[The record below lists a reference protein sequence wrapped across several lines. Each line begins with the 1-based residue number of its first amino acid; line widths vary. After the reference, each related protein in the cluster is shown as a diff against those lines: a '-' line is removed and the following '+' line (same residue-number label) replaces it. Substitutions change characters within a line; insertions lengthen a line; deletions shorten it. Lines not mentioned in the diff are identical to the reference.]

1 MRYAVNCAALSVAL
15 EQLKKI
21 VKENEEKGQKTV
33 IFCEDRLSLAAER
46 TVCAAVG
53 GTFLTSVYTLARF
66 LSGEKGKADDVL
78 SSQGS
83 AMAIRKI
90 IEEKKNSLTLFKKL
104 SAAGAAQSV
113 YDTIALLY
121 SSRVSRRTP
130 HRRRGK
136 AAFWAESCTIWRLY
150 TPNTKNTSKKAAK
163 KTETRI

>member
-1 MRYAVNCAALSVAL
+1 MLHAINCAALSVAL

-46 TVCAAVG
+46 TVCAAVE
-53 GTFLTSVYTLARF
+53 GTFSTSVFTLARF
-66 LSGEKGKADDVL
+66 LASEKGKAENVL

-83 AMAIRKI
+83 AMAVRKI
-90 IEEKKNSLTLFKKL
+90 IGDKKNELTLFKKL

-121 SSRVSRRTP
+121 SSRVSADDAA
-130 HRRRGK
+130 K
-136 AAFWAESCTIWRLY
+136 AAENGGILGG
-150 TPNTKNTSKKAAK
+150 KLHD
-163 KTETRI
+163 